1 MYGDYN
7 QGWVEV
13 IESVVYDLTKLS
25 EDLEKVLKNKF
36 LYLHND
42 STTLNKEHQ
51 KMVESWHHC
60 YKRVAKY
67 IQYIVQVVYS
77 SGQNDSKDQLYLL

>member
-25 EDLEKVLKNKF
+25 EDLEKVLKCKYAYSYTF
-36 LYLHND
+36 YLQQVNIL
-42 STTLNKEHQ
+42 SLNVFQEQ
-51 KMVESWHHC
+51 ISLFTQ
-60 YKRVAKY
+60 R
-67 IQYIVQVVYS
+67 
-77 SGQNDSKDQLYLL
+77 